1 MNKCENCQHWIIK
14 RGIVYSDGSEIVRWT
29 SQDGEGH
36 CDSID
41 IVTKA
46 DFGCNRFLE
55 NQFGDTGQV
64 EVIRKI
70 GAPWQHFVMIPCPD
84 CEGKGDGTRGH
95 RCAGTGLV
103 RLYDD
108 GYIGDEQ
115 TRMHPKEKEHAPPPV
130 CRGCGGGVTIGWKH
144 CPACG
149 ISLLAPAET
158 EVIPF
163 DVGVA

>member
-1 MNKCENCQHWIIK
+1 MNKCENCEHWIV
-14 RGIVYSDGSEIVRWT
+14 RRLTSYSDGSEIVRWEAH
-29 SQDGEGH
+29 DGEGH
-36 CDSID
+36 CDSLD
-41 IVTKA
+41 ISTVH
-46 DFGCNRFLE
+46 DFGCNRFLG
-55 NQFGDTGQV
+55 GDSHT

-70 GAPWQHFVMIPCPD
+70 GPPWAHFKMIACPD
-84 CEGKGDGTRGH
+84 CGGRGDGTRGH

-115 TRMHPKEKEHAPPPV
+115 TRMHPKEKELAPSPT
-130 CRGCGGGVTIGWKH
+130 CRGCGGGVTAGWKH

-163 DVGVA
+163 DVGVR